1 MPGNLSSFVNSTN
14 YNRESVADV
23 CIAGMKLGTGY
34 TIPTFNGQNNATTND
49 PGGLFGWLIYARS
62 NTAYY
67 NPAKRTT
74 ADRYIS
80 YTTPTELVGDLNKLT
95 GVTHCLVSAS
105 GAGGTFGFFRQLN
118 SQTLSTRPAGDE
130 LLYALNYMAYGG
142 SLVIVGASSGFDSYI
157 SNTENQLDIIID
169 KDHDPSIAKWLINKS
184 YTTGLYASV
193 AGSDGMTG
201 NGYNMADFATLFGSQ
216 SYVTG
221 TTVANRIFNI
231 YGVKTITDQDVSSLV
246 PNTKITYKIP
256 AVCDV
261 GGFFTRTKNL
271 NQLYLT
277 VGGID
282 RSTVLNG
289 NIVNPINWSD
299 DIKTT
304 LRTNKVNFFVNYNP
318 KFMGSDLV
326 GATQSASL
334 SVNDRVG
341 PSKLRSAITQVIENI
356 ALKYLF
362 EINNA
367 TMRSQIVTE
376 IQSAFDQFAP
386 FIDTTKTQIICDETN
401 NTNNSPTI
409 GIKTIVQPILGTDS
423 FVIDVVFTQ

>member
-1 MPGNLSSFVNSTN
+1 MSGNLSSFVNSTN
-14 YNRESVADV
+14 YTRESVAEV

-34 TIPTFNGQNNATTND
+34 AIPTFNGQNNATSND

-67 NPAKRTT
+67 NPAKGTT
-74 ADRYIS
+74 SDRYIS
-80 YTTPTELVGDLNKLT
+80 YTTPTELIGDLNKLA

-118 SQTLSTRPAGDE
+118 STSIATRPAGDE

-142 SLVIVGASSGFDSYI
+142 SVVLVGSSGGFDQYI
-157 SNTENQLDIIID
+157 STTDNQLDIIID

-193 AGSDGMTG
+193 ASTDGMTG
-201 NGYNMADFATLFGSQ
+201 NGFTMADFATLFGNQNLVS
-216 SYVTG
+216 G

-231 YGVKTITDQDVSSLV
+231 YGVKTITDQDTSSLIA
-246 PNTKITYKIP
+246 NTKITYKIP

-282 RSTVLNG
+282 RSTILNG
-289 NIVNPINWSD
+289 NIVNPIDWSD
-299 DIKTT
+299 SLKST

-326 GATQSASL
+326 GATQSASI
-334 SVNDRVG
+334 SINDRIG
-341 PSKLRSAITQVIENI
+341 PSKLRSAITQVIEI
-356 ALKYLF
+356 VALKYIF
-362 EINNA
+362 EVNTPTIRN
-367 TMRSQIVTE
+367 QIVTE

-401 NTNNSPTI
+401 NTNNSSI
-409 GIKTIVQPILGTDS
+409 LGIKAIVQPILGTES
-423 FVIDVVFTQ
+423 FVVDVVFTQ